1 MIGYNL
7 IRIFMLSTFLKVF
20 FLFGGFVES
29 TDPKKDDNLQKMN
42 CYERRQNVTDCIC
55 REGHWTSSN
64 NPTQFKYP
72 DAIKKTGIL
81 ESWGECK
88 IPPHPWVW
96 KVETSCT
103 KKSIPVRA
111 YSPESMCETIRG
123 RNILIVGDS
132 ISNEFFHT
140 FLGLAWPSN
149 VPFVKKHTALL
160 DEATLSGDK
169 GNALIVNI
177 TCPKVSQNYA
187 ISFVRN
193 YYLTT
198 NTDIHKKYLGHSNVE
213 LRYYY
218 IYMYIYVYIIYIYI
232 YIYIY
237 MYIYKYTYK
246 YVYIIRSWVNTVVQ
260 RKIDIVFMNRGAHYV
275 INDLVLPELKDTF
288 TYLRKKFPKVQ
299 TF

>member
-1 MIGYNL
+1 
-7 IRIFMLSTFLKVF
+7 MLYTFLEVF
-20 FLFGGFVES
+20 FLFGVYVES
-29 TDPKKDDNLQKMN
+29 TDLKKDDHLQKLN

-72 DAIKKTGIL
+72 DAVKKGGTL
-81 ESWGECK
+81 EKWGECK
-88 IPPHPWVW
+88 IPPPPWVW

-111 YSPESMCETIRG
+111 YSSEIMCQIIRG

-149 VPFVKKHTALL
+149 VPFVKKHAALL

-193 YYLTT
+193 YFLTT
-198 NTDIHKKYLGHSNVE
+198 NTDVHKKYLGLE
-213 LRYYY
+213 L
-218 IYMYIYVYIIYIYI
+218 
-232 YIYIY
+232 
-237 MYIYKYTYK
+237 
-246 YVYIIRSWVNTVVQ
+246 RSWVNTIVQ
-260 RKIDIVFMNRGAHYV
+260 RKIDIVFMNRGAHYM

-288 TYLRKKFPKVQ
+288 TYLRKNLPKVQ
-299 TF
+299 IF